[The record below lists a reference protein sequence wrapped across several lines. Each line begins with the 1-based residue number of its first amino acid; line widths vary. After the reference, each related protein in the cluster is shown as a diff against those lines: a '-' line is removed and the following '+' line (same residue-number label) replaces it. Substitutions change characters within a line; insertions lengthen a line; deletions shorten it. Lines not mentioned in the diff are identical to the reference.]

1 MKKAITIFFFTMRYA
16 LIVFIFSQ
24 KTSAQNDGAPIG
36 ARAVGI
42 GNSTVTIS
50 DQWAIFNNAAGM
62 ANIENI
68 AVGVFFENRFGMKEF
83 SSVAAGFVFPVNQLF
98 RSDTLSSYT
107 ATATATS
114 SYGVAGMSFY
124 RFGDQLYNEQ
134 RAGIGYAHNIKNIS
148 LGIKVNYWQL
158 SIEGLGTKRTY
169 TIEFGGQAAI
179 TKELIFGAH
188 IYNINQAK
196 LAEYKDERVPTIMK
210 AGLSYRPRVLVDK
223 LMLNIETEK
232 DVDFPVSFKA
242 GVEYMIIEKL
252 SLRTGISTRPFF
264 NYFGVGFQFKSFDVN
279 YALST
284 HSDLGLS
291 HYLSVSYNFE
301 NIKNKE

>member
-1 MKKAITIFFFTMRYA
+1 MRYA
-16 LIVFIFSQ
+16 LIIFIFSQ
-24 KTSAQNDGAPIG
+24 KASAQNDGIPIG

-50 DQWAIFNNAAGM
+50 DQWAVFNNAAGM
-62 ANIENI
+62 ANMENI

-98 RSDTLSSYT
+98 RFDTL
-107 ATATATS
+107 S

-134 RAGIGYAHNIKNIS
+134 RAGFGYAHNIKNVS

-210 AGLSYRPRVLVDK
+210 AGLSYRPLDK

-232 DVDFPVSFKA
+232 DVNFPASFKA
-242 GVEYMIIEKL
+242 GVEYMIVEKL

-291 HYLSVSYNFE
+291 HYLSLSYK
-301 NIKNKE
+301 IGGKGNKEIN

>member
-1 MKKAITIFFFTMRYA
+1 MKKGITIFF
-16 LIVFIFSQ
+16 IVFIFTQ
-24 KTSAQNDGAPIG
+24 KASAQNDGIPIG

-98 RSDTLSSYT
+98 RFDTL
-107 ATATATS
+107 S

-134 RAGIGYAHNIKNIS
+134 RAGIGYAHNIKNVS

-301 NIKNKE
+301 NIINKE